1 MGFLS
6 SDKTSSSSTQNYD
19 ETNLNT
25 LDNRVSGD
33 DSITGGN
40 QTVSQVEGNVTLS
53 TTDFGSVAGGLGV
66 ASQALAANVE
76 VFGDSVD
83 LAGMAVM
90 ANENAFL
97 GALDNIKETNAVANQ
112 LSMQAIDKS
121 FTLAGDSTR
130 SEESTTTNNLI
141 KYGSIVAVIGLVALL
156 IIKGA
161 K

>member
-40 QTVSQVEGNVTLS
+40 QTVSQVNGNVKLT
-53 TTDFGSVAGGLGV
+53 TTDFGSVAGGLNV
-66 ASQALAANVE
+66 ANNALAANVE

-83 LAGMAVM
+83 LASLAVS

-121 FTLAGDSTR
+121 FTLAGESTR
-130 SEESTTTNNLI
+130 SEETTTTNNLI
-141 KYGSIVAVIGLVALL
+141 KYGAVVAVLVVVAFVVV
-156 IIKGA
+156 KG